1 VTSNNLQYEMDFHTE
16 ANSQT
21 KSKIQL
27 AFSE

>member
-1 VTSNNLQYEMDFHTE
+1 MTSNNLQREMDVHAE

-21 KSKIQL
+21 KLKIKL

>member
-1 VTSNNLQYEMDFHTE
+1 MTSNNLQYEMDLQAE

-21 KSKIQL
+21 QLKIKL